1 MRGEAVLREGRAG
14 PSCLGQAALCGESEE
29 SADCS
34 SGTLKLTRHS
44 CRKQEG
50 GREVGEA
57 LRGACRCSHGLGC
70 VAAVD
75 SERGP

>member
-14 PSCLGQAALCGESEE
+14 PSCLGGISVWGESEE

-50 GREVGEA
+50 RRVGGEA
-57 LRGACRCSHGLGC
+57 L
-70 VAAVD
+70 
-75 SERGP
+75 ERSVQVLTWSRVCDCGGQ